1 MNNENYKEKIDLK
14 ITYDE
19 YQTIRKECNYKFWK
33 TFFIGTIII
42 ILFFSLTLIPP
53 DPVPI
58 DEVIIVDIFVIVIL
72 FFILKVKDC
81 LFLRYDY
88 NSLAKYKDKLEYNII
103 FYDKYIKI
111 ESENTSL
118 KIDYKQIK
126 KIKLTSTHLYIIIN
140 IKEIIP
146 IPKYKI
152 NNNLISFLNKKQISK
167 ITRKEEQIDN
177 NQVTK
182 SYEGVRIFLIILF
195 ILTILSLWIS
205 LALIAI
211 VSEQRNL
218 PNFLSLNNTW
228 VAYFVLPIPIVSIIL
243 GIIYIKKGVKCAK
256 NIVAG
261 VIVGSFL
268 LLIGLSSNL
277 INFEVDYKTIRP
289 YQPMIGVEIPTTGT
303 YHQIIWDTSYLT
315 QHISNYVI
323 FKEKDAKNF
332 YQNIKNTDFWI
343 TEEQVSSKLGTLL
356 YPVACESTD
365 QECYYSVYLE
375 ELNAHNTLPAQTGIY
390 HVYAMSYSPD
400 KAYLDIEEYIY
411 NYKE

>member
-1 MNNENYKEKIDLK
+1 MNNEIYKEKIDLK

-19 YQTIRKECNYKFWK
+19 FQTIRKECNYKFWK

-53 DPVPI
+53 DPIPI

-81 LFLRYDY
+81 LFLRHDY
-88 NSLAKYKDKLEYNII
+88 NNLTKYKDKLEYNIT
-103 FYDKYIKI
+103 FYDKYIKV

-167 ITRKEEQIDN
+167 VTLKEEQIDK
-177 NQVTK
+177 NQATK

-228 VAYFVLPIPIVSIIL
+228 AAYFVLPIPIVSIIL
-243 GIIYIKKGVKCAK
+243 GIIYKKKGVKCAK

-289 YQPMIGVEIPTTGT
+289 YQPIIELEIPTTRT
-303 YHQIIWDTSYLT
+303 YHQII
-315 QHISNYVI
+315 
-323 FKEKDAKNF
+323 
-332 YQNIKNTDFWI
+332 
-343 TEEQVSSKLGTLL
+343 
-356 YPVACESTD
+356 
-365 QECYYSVYLE
+365 
-375 ELNAHNTLPAQTGIY
+375 
-390 HVYAMSYSPD
+390 
-400 KAYLDIEEYIY
+400 
-411 NYKE
+411 